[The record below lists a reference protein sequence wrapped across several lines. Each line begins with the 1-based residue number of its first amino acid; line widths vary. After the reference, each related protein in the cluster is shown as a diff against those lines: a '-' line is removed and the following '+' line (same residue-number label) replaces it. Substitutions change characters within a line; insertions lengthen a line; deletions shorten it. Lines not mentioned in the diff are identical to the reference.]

1 MLLLLLTSIEHAHAQ
16 FGINKKVQSQQPQD
30 VSLVEVEA
38 AVAEVGEEQLTLT
51 NKLFPMV
58 SKLFKRQQLGLPVGK
73 VFKAVTDIVDEREMV
88 LFATIG
94 WGLVPATEKAY
105 GLYAN
110 VTGRGILEEEEE
122 EDAGDDDNTINKSKL
137 GGLFMKGTEVEG
149 VKQKRK
155 MKPFK
160 STGLYQIVDHIGQAS
175 KIAFSVVVVDVAA
188 LIGRMLGYNPG
199 NIMSNVSRIFSKVAY
214 TLWFVL
220 RLSLLKVCIANLC
233 AYAVPCH
240 ISYTLLYILQQKYL
254 LGTYISRAAG
264 KLTVH
269 SCMF

>member
-1 MLLLLLTSIEHAHAQ
+1 MLYKQIFVLLLLASIEYSHAQ
-16 FGINKKVQSQQPQD
+16 FGINKKVKQQIPQD
-30 VSLVEVEA
+30 VSLVDVEA

-73 VFKAVTDIVDEREMV
+73 VFKAVTDIVDEREMA

-122 EDAGDDDNTINKSKL
+122 EETGDDDTTSKSKL
-137 GGLFMKGTEVEG
+137 GGLFMKGTIVEG

-160 STGLYQIVDHIGQAS
+160 STGVYQIVDHIGQAS

-214 TLWFVL
+214 SGWFIL
-220 RLSLLKVCIANLC
+220 RISLLKVCIANL
-233 AYAVPCH
+233 
-240 ISYTLLYILQQKYL
+240 YI
-254 LGTYISRAAG
+254 
-264 KLTVH
+264 
-269 SCMF
+269 C

>member
-1 MLLLLLTSIEHAHAQ
+1 MLLLFASIEYAHAQ
-16 FGINKKVQSQQPQD
+16 FGINKKVQTQQPQD
-30 VSLVEVEA
+30 VSLVDVEA
-38 AVAEVGEEQLTLT
+38 AVAEVGEEQLALT

-58 SKLFKRQQLGLPVGK
+58 SKLFKRQQLGLPFGK
-73 VFKAVTDIVDEREMV
+73 VCKAVTDIVDEREMA

-94 WGLVPATEKAY
+94 WGLVPATEKVY

-110 VTGRGILEEEEE
+110 VTGRGILEEGEDDEE
-122 EDAGDDDNTINKSKL
+122 AGDDDKENKYKL

-175 KIAFSVVVVDVAA
+175 KIAFSVVIVDVAA

-199 NIMSNVSRIFSKVAY
+199 SIMSNVSRIFSKVTY
-214 TLWFVL
+214 SGWFVL
-220 RLSLLKVCIANLC
+220 RLSLLKVCCI
-233 AYAVPCH
+233 
-240 ISYTLLYILQQKYL
+240 
-254 LGTYISRAAG
+254 
-264 KLTVH
+264 
-269 SCMF
+269 

>member
-1 MLLLLLTSIEHAHAQ
+1 M
-16 FGINKKVQSQQPQD
+16 
-30 VSLVEVEA
+30 SL
-38 AVAEVGEEQLTLT
+38 
-51 NKLFPMV
+51 NKLLIQFA
-58 SKLFKRQQLGLPVGK
+58 RQQLGLPFGK
-73 VFKAVTDIVDEREMV
+73 VCKAVTDIVDEREMA

-105 GLYAN
+105 ELYAN
-110 VTGRGILEEEEE
+110 VTGRGILKEEEEEEE
-122 EDAGDDDNTINKSKL
+122 EDAGDDDNTTNKSKL
-137 GGLFMKGTEVEG
+137 AGLFMKGTEVEG

-175 KIAFSVVVVDVAA
+175 KIVFSVVIVDVAA

-214 TLWFVL
+214 SGWMVL
-220 RLSLLKVCIANLC
+220 RISLLKVCIANLY
-233 AYAVPCH
+233 AYAPCRH
-240 ISYTLLYILQQKYL
+240 ISYTLLYILQKKYL